1 MDIYNT
7 KQTLY
12 AVYMVVYFGG
22 KIPPKTKKSTKKPRR
37 YIGSTKLQN
46 IHNGYRGSVTS
57 KKYKEIWK
65 NELNESFNKFKIR
78 ILSVHHCD
86 IEAREEEKRIQI
98 KHDVVKSDLYIN
110 LAIASPNGYF
120 GKPDTGRK
128 VSLETREKM
137 SEKRKGKTYE
147 EIFGEEKAKL
157 LKEKR
162 KKQAKPNKGI
172 AMSKEQKKKISDTKK
187 GKRMW
192 ITNGLDDKMI
202 EKTKKIP
209 CGWYRGRTNHVASA
223 ETTSFAR
230 KETKEKI
237 KKTKLEKYGDENYN
251 GRKS

>member
-1 MDIYNT
+1 MDIYNK

-22 KIPPKTKKSTKKPRR
+22 AFPPKTKSSTKKPRR
-37 YIGSTKLQN
+37 YIGSAKLEN
-46 IHNGYRGSVTS
+46 IHNGYRGSVNS
-57 KKYKEIWK
+57 KKYKKIWK
-65 NELNESFNKFKIR
+65 SELNESFDKFKIR
-78 ILSVHHCD
+78 ILSVHNCD

-98 KHDVVKSDLYIN
+98 KYDVVNSDLYIN

-128 VSLETREKM
+128 FSKETREKM
-137 SEKRKGKTYE
+137 SKKRKGKTYE
-147 EIFGEEKAKL
+147 EIFGEEKAKE
-157 LKEKR
+157 LKQKR
-162 KKQAKPNKGI
+162 KKQERVNKGV
-172 AMSKEQKKKISDTKK
+172 AMSNEQKKKISDAKK
-187 GKRMW
+187 GKRIW
-192 ITNGLDDKMI
+192 ITNGIDDKMI

-209 CGWYRGRTNHVASA
+209 CGWYRGRTNHVAST
-223 ETTSFAR
+223 ETTSFTT